1 MSKVKP
7 LFKSIFQVLKVL
19 LSFIILALKFTL
31 YLFDKLTEEITKRL
45 RFSIRFKITAT
56 YVSIFIL
63 IFSLISIGIIFSFEY
78 YIKNI
83 SPKDYIYILGTIL
96 VIFNIIG
103 IISIIIISSRTSK
116 RLLSPIYYMTNTVK
130 EISINDLHKRLDVSG
145 SKDELKDLAKTF
157 NDMLDRIQNSVELQ
171 NQFVS
176 DASHELRTPISVIQ
190 GYANLLD
197 RWGKDDRQV
206 LEESVSA
213 IKSESENM
221 KVLVENLLFLARG
234 DKNSQK
240 INKEKFPISEL
251 ISEVLKETKLIDS
264 HHNILTEKNE
274 EFIINADKNLIKE
287 SIRIF
292 IDNSIKYT
300 PFNGTIKL
308 NSYKKNNKAVIIIE
322 DTGIGIPKDDIPHI
336 FNRFYR
342 VDKSRTKKDGGT
354 GLGLAIAKWIIDNHK
369 GTIHVDS
376 TLNVGTTIKIEL
388 PINI

>member
-1 MSKVKP
+1 MNKIKS
-7 LFKSIFQVLKVL
+7 LFKTISQIFKVL
-19 LSFIILALKFTL
+19 LSVIVFIIKSLL
-31 YLFDKLTEEITKRL
+31 YLFDKAINEITKRL

-63 IFSLISIGIIFSFEY
+63 IFSLISLGIIFSFEY
-78 YIKNI
+78 YIQNN
-83 SPKDYIYILGTIL
+83 SPQDYIYILGTIL
-96 VIFNIIG
+96 GVFNILG
-103 IISIIIISSRTSK
+103 IISIILISSRTSK
-116 RLLSPIYYMTNTVK
+116 KLLSPIYYMTKTVK
-130 EISINDLHKRLDVSG
+130 EISINDLHKRLDISG

-206 LEESVSA
+206 LEESILA

-221 KVLVENLLFLARG
+221 KILIENLLFLARG
-234 DKNSQK
+234 DKNNQK
-240 INKEKFPISEL
+240 TYKENFSINEI

-264 HHNILTEKNE
+264 NHNILNEKNE
-274 EFIINADKNLIKE
+274 EFIINGDKNLIKE
-287 SIRIF
+287 AVRIF
-292 IDNSIKYT
+292 VDNSIKYT
-300 PFNGTIKL
+300 PNGGNIKL
-308 NSYKKNNKAVIIIE
+308 NSYKNNNNAIIIIE
-322 DTGIGIPKDDIPHI
+322 DTGIGISKDDIKYI

-342 VDKSRTKKDGGT
+342 VDKARTKKDGGT
-354 GLGLAIAKWIIDNHK
+354 GLGLSIAKWIIDNHN
-369 GTIHVDS
+369 GTIDVSS
-376 TLNVGTTIKIEL
+376 TLKVGTTIKIKL